1 MFKIKIGKLLGS
13 ALSSPIGAA
22 IVALLA
28 QQAGQAVTDKL
39 TKLGTPKPR
48 A

>member
-1 MFKIKIGKLLGS
+1 MNIKIGKTFNS
-13 ALSSPIGAA
+13 DLSSPIVAA

-28 QQAGQAVTDKL
+28 QQAGQALTDKL